1 MEVSVY
7 RRDVIEFHCT
17 FIFICIGGLSVL
29 NDFGSSMDEIH
40 RLRILQPCW
49 SIVVANDKCIVIV
62 MGFPIA
68 NTSFVSNFHR
78 LV

>member
-7 RRDVIEFHCT
+7 RRDVIEFSCM
-17 FIFICIGGLSVL
+17 FIFTCIGGLSVL
-29 NDFGSSMDEIH
+29 RDVGSSMDEIH
-40 RLRILQPCW
+40 RLLILQPSW
-49 SIVVANDKCIVIV
+49 SIVVANDECIVIV

-68 NTSFVSNFHR
+68 NTSFVNNFHC